1 MRLTS
6 LTVEDLRNLSQVK
19 LQCHRDVNIIYGAN
33 ASGKTSLL
41 EAISLLSTARSFRVT
56 ATRQL
61 IQQGKG
67 QCLAHGEVAHQGH
80 SNRIGVCLSPKG
92 KQIRINGQRLAKL
105 AELASSFP
113 LQILHPGG
121 IKLLEQG
128 PKCRR
133 QFLDWGVFHV
143 EPVFLEIW
151 RRYARC
157 LKQRNAALRA
167 RDVAAVKAWE
177 PDLVSASE
185 QVHQLRSDYA
195 EQLTPIWQDYSRRLF
210 GPEELEIRYHAG
222 WDVAQPLQQQYQ
234 DNLCKDRHR
243 GYTSVGAHRG
253 DMALLSHGI
262 AVQEYFSRGQQK
274 LLICALRLAQA
285 QILKR
290 RLDRNCVFL
299 IDDLPAEL
307 DEQHRRQLLV
317 ELAKLDSQIFVTS
330 TDPELVPISPR
341 QPHKMFHVKHGQ
353 VEEVV

>member
-6 LTVEDLRNLSQVK
+6 LTIKDLRNLNQVK
-19 LQCHRDVNIIYGAN
+19 LQFHSDVNIIYGAN

-41 EAISLLSTARSFRVT
+41 EAISLLSTAASFRAT
-56 ATRQL
+56 AIRQL
-61 IQQGKG
+61 IQQGKE
-67 QCLAHGEVAHQGH
+67 QCVVHGEVQHRDH
-80 SNRIGVCLSPKG
+80 INRVGLCLSAKG
-92 KQIRINGQRLAKL
+92 KQIRMNGQRVLKL

-143 EPVFLEIW
+143 EPSFLDIW

-157 LKQRNAALRA
+157 LKQRNAALRS
-167 RDVAAVKAWE
+167 RDVAAAKAWE
-177 PDLVSASE
+177 PELASVSQ

-195 EQLTPIWQDYSRRLF
+195 KQLTPIWQDYSGRLI
-210 GPEELEIRYHAG
+210 GPEALEIRYHAG

-234 DNLCKDRHR
+234 HCLAKDRHR
-243 GYTSVGAHRG
+243 GFTSIGAHRG
-253 DMALLSHGI
+253 DMVLLSHGI
-262 AVQEYFSRGQQK
+262 PVQEYFSRGQQK

-285 QILKR
+285 QILKL
-290 RLDRNCVFL
+290 RLGINCVFL

-307 DEQHRRQLLV
+307 DEQHRCQFLA
-317 ELAKLDSQIFVTS
+317 ELASLGSQIFVTS
-330 TDPELVPISPR
+330 TDPDLVPVKQG
-341 QPHKMFHVKHGQ
+341 QPLKMFHVKHGDVQ
-353 VEEVV
+353 EVV